1 MIIVKIENNL
11 KSWRCMKKLLKGG
24 TTVTIE
30 QWAHNVCKTV
40 WLSEALLVYG
50 DMTWT
55 LLDATIGSLD
65 ELRKC
70 LKSAFLLPRA
80 AGQ

>member
-1 MIIVKIENNL
+1 
-11 KSWRCMKKLLKGG
+11 
-24 TTVTIE
+24 
-30 QWAHNVCKTV
+30 
-40 WLSEALLVYG
+40 VYG

-55 LLDATIGSLD
+55 LLAVATIVSLD

-80 AGQ
+80 AGFYQISFG